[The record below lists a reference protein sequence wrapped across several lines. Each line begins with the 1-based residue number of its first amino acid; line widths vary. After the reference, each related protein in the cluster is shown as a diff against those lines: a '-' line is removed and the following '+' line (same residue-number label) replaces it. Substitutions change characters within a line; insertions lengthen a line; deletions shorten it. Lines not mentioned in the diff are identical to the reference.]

1 SLRKEPIKKRRVDSF
16 SLIINYINIG
26 GNPATKRQSKERES
40 SIFSLKK
47 MPGANNPPPW
57 HFFCLEN
64 TLKITVRLYY
74 DISISR
80 NIISH

>member
-1 SLRKEPIKKRRVDSF
+1 IDSF
-16 SLIINYINIG
+16 SFIINYIYIG

-40 SIFSLKK
+40 SIFSLEK
-47 MPGANNPPPW
+47 MPGANNPLSW